1 MTYYLSLSEVST
13 EDLDRQLGILEE
25 FRDYGLPASKAD
37 YDFFY
42 EAGIPMLSDEGPD
55 ALYDWSDEVLAVL
68 GELSLREFVGVR

>member
-25 FRDYGLPASKAD
+25 FRDYGLPANKAD

-42 EAGIPMLSDEGPD
+42 EAGIPMLADGDEGF
-55 ALYDWSDEVLAVL
+55 DWSDEVLAVL
-68 GELSLREFVGVR
+68 GELSLREFEGVR